1 MPILCVPSNT
11 LRCVLAAFLIAGCA
25 GDAGPEGPAGPAGG
39 AGPEGE
45 AGPGSVIRL
54 DDEPAGANCQNGGVA
69 VRAGVDDNGNGTLE
83 TGEIDSTE
91 YVCGT
96 PTTACT
102 NLEGDYIVNNSL
114 DLATFKLHGCSRITG
129 NLIVNSP
136 QLTGLPGLE
145 SLTQVDGEVRILFN
159 SELTSMQGLANLT
172 RAEGVV
178 FEGNDSLATI
188 AFPKLTQVDGDVVI
202 AGNQSMTTLSL
213 PVLATAEGLTVEGN
227 AALTAISG
235 INALTSVLYIDVFDN
250 GALTSISGFTALDSV
265 ADVLAVS
272 LNPSLTT
279 VSGFGALQTVG
290 GRVVF
295 FEDVAL
301 TSVSGFGMLQTI
313 GPGGLE
319 FINDPALTTVTGFDV
334 LETVEGPLRFRRVTG
349 FPTPLALSTVPSFNM
364 LTTVGGELFFGSLPA
379 LTTLPTF
386 PALTEVGSLTV
397 QTTGITTLSGF
408 AALERTTGTD
418 PGNFNGGWFY
428 IINCDSL
435 TTVTGVGALTETTG
449 DFGVAFNAVL
459 TDLSG
464 VTSLTTVGYDFQ
476 VSDNPMFPACEADA
490 MAAGLTSVGNQ
501 TITTGND
508 TNATCS

>member
-83 TGEIDSTE
+83 DGEIDSTE

-102 NLEGDYIVNNSL
+102 VLEGDYTIRNSI
-114 DLATFKLHGCSRITG
+114 DLATFKMHGCSRITG
-129 NLIVNSP
+129 NLFVNAGV
-136 QLTGLPGLE
+136 TGLPGLE
-145 SLTQVDGEVRILFN
+145 SLTRVDGRIEIVFN
-159 SELTSMQGLANLT
+159 PELTSVQGLANLT
-172 RAEGVV
+172 RAGEIQV
-178 FEGNDSLATI
+178 EGNPLVTTLAL
-188 AFPKLTQVDGDVVI
+188 PKLTQVDTVLRVKTNEALTSI
-202 AGNQSMTTLSL
+202 SL
-213 PVLATAEGLTVEGN
+213 PMLTTIGALIIDDN
-227 AALTAISG
+227 DALTAVSG
-235 INALTSVLYIDVFDN
+235 INALTAADVIVIVEND
-250 GALTSISGFTALDSV
+250 AVQTISGFDALTTVDSELHV
-265 ADVLAVS
+265 RYMPA
-272 LNPSLTT
+272 LTT
-279 VSGFGALQTVG
+279 VSGFGALATVG
-290 GRVVF
+290 
-295 FEDVAL
+295 
-301 TSVSGFGMLQTI
+301 
-313 GPGGLE
+313 
-319 FINDPALTTVTGFDV
+319 
-334 LETVEGPLRFRRVTG
+334 GPLRFGNAPLMTSVTG
-349 FPTPLALSTVPSFNM
+349 FGA
-364 LTTVGGELFFGSLPA
+364 LTTVGGELALFADPA
-379 LTTLPTF
+379 LATIPAFPLLTDAGSVYLGDLAITTLP
-386 PALTEVGSLTV
+386 
-397 QTTGITTLSGF
+397 GF